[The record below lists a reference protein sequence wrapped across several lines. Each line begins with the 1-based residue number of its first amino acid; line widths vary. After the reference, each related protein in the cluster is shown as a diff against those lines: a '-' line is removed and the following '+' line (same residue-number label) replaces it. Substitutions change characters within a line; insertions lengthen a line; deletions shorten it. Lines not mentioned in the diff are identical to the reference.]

1 MLACA
6 LIDARADP
14 RHADAALPDM
24 THDPQRRRL
33 AAGVLAAPIVAT
45 AASCRRSDDAHRI
58 DDVSRLDETEVAA
71 ILRPQSTEAVSAAL
85 SRTAAPVSIG
95 GGRYSMGGQT
105 AWPDSLHLEMRGM
118 RQLLQLDVAKRR
130 VRVQAGIRWRELQT
144 LIDPHDLSVAIMQ
157 SYSNFTVGGSVSVN
171 CHGRYVGKGP
181 IANSIVALRMI
192 AANGEVLDLDRESQ
206 PALFHAV
213 IGGYGGLGVVTEVEL
228 ELDRNGRIARE
239 AEFVALGDYPAWFR
253 ENIID
258 RDDAVLHNADLAP
271 PDYDHPLAITWRRTD
286 APTTIAE
293 RLIPTDRDYGREQ
306 SLIWAASELPYG
318 DAVRERK
325 VTRRQLQERPV
336 VWRNREASLDAD
348 ALEPR
353 TRRFSTYLLQEYFIP
368 AENFLGF
375 AALLRRILLAHEV
388 NALNVSIRHSPAD
401 PGTLMRWAPRDVFS
415 FVLYYKQRSS
425 RWADADAAR
434 WTRQLIDA
442 ALGMGGRYYL
452 PYRLHATKEQFA
464 RAYPEAEAFAALKA
478 RIDPQRRFRN
488 RLWETYLPR

>member
-1 MLACA
+1 
-6 LIDARADP
+6 
-14 RHADAALPDM
+14 M
-24 THDPQRRRL
+24 TDRQRRRIAIGL
-33 AAGVLAAPIVAT
+33 ATAPIVASST
-45 AASCRRSDDAHRI
+45 SCRRSRDGAEFVQ
-58 DDVSRLDETEVAA
+58 DVSRLDRTEVAE
-71 ILRPQSTEAVSAAL
+71 ILRPASTEAVSAAL
-85 SRTAAPVSIG
+85 SRSTAPVSIG

-105 AWPDSLHLEMRGM
+105 AWPDSLHLDMRGM
-118 RQLLQLDVAKRR
+118 RRLLHLDVAKRR
-130 VRVQAGIRWRELQT
+130 VRVQAGMRWRELQT

-181 IANSIVALRMI
+181 IANSIVALRMV
-192 AANGEVLDLDRESQ
+192 AADGTVLDLGRESQ
-206 PALFHAV
+206 PELFHAA
-213 IGGYGGLGVVTEVEL
+213 IGGYGGLGVITEVEL

-239 AEFVALGDYPAWFR
+239 AEFVALADYPAWFR
-253 ENIID
+253 ENIIG

-271 PDYDHPLAITWRRTD
+271 PQYDQPLAITWRRTD
-286 APTTIAE
+286 APATIAE
-293 RLIPTDRDYGREQ
+293 RLILDNREYGREQ

-318 DAVRERK
+318 DEVRERK

-353 TRRFSTYLLQEYFIP
+353 TRMFSTYLLQEYFIP

-375 AALLRRILLAHEV
+375 ANLLRRILLAHEV

-401 PGTLMRWAPRDVFS
+401 PGTLMRWAPREVFS

-425 RWADADAAR
+425 RWADADATR

-452 PYRLHATKEQFA
+452 PYRLHASKEQFA
-464 RAYPEAEAFAALKA
+464 RAYPQAEAFAALKEK
-478 RIDPQRRFRN
+478 IDPQRRFRN

>member
-1 MLACA
+1 MLAGA
-6 LIDARADP
+6 LIDT
-14 RHADAALPDM
+14 HADHTIADM
-24 THDPQRRRL
+24 SHDPQRRRL
-33 AAGVLAAPIVAT
+33 TGGLLAAPIVAT
-45 AASCRRSDDAHRI
+45 TASCRRDGETPRI
-58 DDVSRLDETEVAA
+58 HDVSRLDNTEVAA
-71 ILRPQSTEAVSAAL
+71 IMRPTSTEAVSAAL
-85 SRTAAPVSIG
+85 SRSAAPVSIG

-105 AWPDSLHLEMRGM
+105 AWPDSLHLDMRGM
-118 RQLLQLDVAKRR
+118 RRLLHLDVAKRR
-130 VRVQAGIRWRELQT
+130 VRVQAGMRWRELQT
-144 LIDPHDLSVAIMQ
+144 LIDPHDLSIAIMQ

-181 IANSIVALRMI
+181 IANSIVALRMV
-192 AANGEVLDLDRESQ
+192 AANGEALELGRESQ
-206 PALFHAV
+206 PELFNAAV
-213 IGGYGGLGVVTEVEL
+213 GGYGGLGVITEVEL

-239 AEFVALGDYPAWFR
+239 AEFVALADYPAWFR
-253 ENIID
+253 EQIIS
-258 RDDAVLHNADLAP
+258 RDDAMLHNADLAP
-271 PDYDHPLAITWRRTD
+271 PQYDHPLAITWRRTD
-286 APTTIAE
+286 APATIAE
-293 RLIPTDRDYGREQ
+293 RLIPENHDYGREQ

-375 AALLRRILLAHEV
+375 ANLLRRILLAHEV

-425 RWADADAAR
+425 RWANADSTR

-452 PYRLHATKEQFA
+452 PYRLHATKAQFA

-478 RIDPQRRFRN
+478 KIDPQRRFRN